1 MHGQS
6 PVGGVSAQ
14 ECIDM
19 VRERAF
25 GEPSS
30 IEATSQNIKLERRR
44 EFIGEGLRFWDIV
57 RWGDT
62 ELLTENNIEYNS
74 IRTWTSDYKYLP
86 IPQSEIDKTA
96 GTEFELKQNP
106 GYN

>member
-1 MHGQS
+1 M
-6 PVGGVSAQ
+6 
-14 ECIDM
+14 
-19 VRERAF
+19 
-25 GEPSS
+25 
-30 IEATSQNIKLERRR
+30 
-44 EFIGEGLRFWDIV
+44 GEGLRFWDLV

-62 ELLTENNIEYNS
+62 NILTENLTDYNS
-74 IRTWTSDYKYLP
+74 VRTWDDNKKYLP